1 MSKDIESVNPTTMQ
15 ATVEALAS
23 APVTRREQDSI
34 GEMDVPI
41 DAYYGVQSLR
51 AQRNFPITG
60 QPMHPMFIRNLALVK
75 KAAAIT
81 NRAAGSLEPEK
92 AAAIIGACE
101 EVMAGRLADQF
112 IACTEVEDDVG
123 SCQCKM
129 GAGRSWCPK
138 VFADFNAEIA
148 VL

>member
-1 MSKDIESVNPTTMQ
+1 MSQDIESVNPTTMQ
-15 ATVEALAS
+15 APVEAPVA

-51 AQRNFPITG
+51 AHRNFPITG

-81 NRAAGSLEPEK
+81 NRAAGSLEP
-92 AAAIIGACE
+92 
-101 EVMAGRLADQF
+101 
-112 IACTEVEDDVG
+112 
-123 SCQCKM
+123 
-129 GAGRSWCPK
+129 
-138 VFADFNAEIA
+138 
-148 VL
+148 